1 MRHLAG
7 DLTELSARRVECPR
21 FFEKALAVFSQRDSM
36 SMPEKE
42 REAELFL
49 ELMNVTAER
58 GLRDVEA
65 FGSLGDTQGVRHGY
79 EGLYVPKVH
88 GGGILYQIRMT

>member
-1 MRHLAG
+1 MLFRELDTQPVDDIPEAPPDSDANPVLLAMRHLAG

-21 FFEKALAVFSQRDSM
+21 SFEKALAVFSQRDSM
-36 SMPEKE
+36 SMPKKE

-58 GLRDVEA
+58 GL
-65 FGSLGDTQGVRHGY
+65 
-79 EGLYVPKVH
+79 
-88 GGGILYQIRMT
+88 